1 MVLEDIRENRLKKLE
16 SLLRVGIN
24 VYPEKTRRTH
34 QVKEAI
40 ADFNKL
46 VRAKKEI
53 VLVGRIRAK
62 RVHGGSAFLDF
73 EDGTGKFQA
82 LFRKDKIGP
91 KGYQFFLDY
100 FDIGDFIEIKGTL
113 FKTKQGE
120 KTIEAR
126 DFKMLVKTLLPL
138 PAKWHGLKDVEER
151 YRRRYLDLI
160 FNPEVKE
167 RVLIRA
173 KMVKAIRDFLDNEGF
188 IEVETPILQSIYGG
202 AKAKPFKTYHN
213 ALGLNLYLRIA
224 SELYLKR
231 LLVGGIEKVYEIGRM
246 FRNEGIDRFHNPEFT
261 TLEFYWSYADYKD
274 LMKLCEKMFA
284 KILKDVFGQTWLKIG
299 EEKINFKSPWQRIDF
314 CQLLRSETGIVY
326 DDLNRD
332 ALKKEAEK
340 LGIEIEKGA
349 AKPEI
354 ADKIFK
360 KTCQEKLRQPTFV
373 LHHPLGAQPLA
384 KASEKNPYRLA
395 NFQVVVA
402 GVELV
407 NAFSELNDPL
417 EQRRRFEEQEKM
429 YRQGFEEAQRRDED
443 FLEALEYGMPPAA
456 GFGLGIDRLA
466 ALLTGS
472 LNLRDVILFPL
483 LRPQKK

>member
-1 MVLEDIRENRLKKLE
+1 
-16 SLLRVGIN
+16 
-24 VYPEKTRRTH
+24 
-34 QVKEAI
+34 
-40 ADFNKL
+40 
-46 VRAKKEI
+46 
-53 VLVGRIRAK
+53 
-62 RVHGGSAFLDF
+62 
-73 EDGTGKFQA
+73 
-82 LFRKDKIGP
+82 
-91 KGYQFFLDY
+91 
-100 FDIGDFIEIKGTL
+100 
-113 FKTKQGE
+113 
-120 KTIEAR
+120 
-126 DFKMLVKTLLPL
+126 
-138 PAKWHGLKDVEER
+138 
-151 YRRRYLDLI
+151 
-160 FNPEVKE
+160 
-167 RVLIRA
+167 
-173 KMVKAIRDFLDNEGF
+173 
-188 IEVETPILQSIYGG
+188 
-202 AKAKPFKTYHN
+202 
-213 ALGLNLYLRIA
+213 
-224 SELYLKR
+224 
-231 LLVGGIEKVYEIGRM
+231 VGGIEKVYEIGRM

-284 KILKDVFGQTWLKIG
+284 KILKDVFGRLSLKIG

-326 DDLNRD
+326 DDLNQD

-384 KASEKNPYRLA
+384 KASEKNPHRLA